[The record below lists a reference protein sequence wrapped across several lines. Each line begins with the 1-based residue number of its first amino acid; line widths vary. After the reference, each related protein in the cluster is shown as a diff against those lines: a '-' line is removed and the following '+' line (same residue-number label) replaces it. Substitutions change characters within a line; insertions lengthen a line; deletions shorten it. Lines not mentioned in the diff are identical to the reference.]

1 VYVGTKDALVD
12 DTVLVEVEDVE
23 MEDSEEV
30 IG

>member
-12 DTVLVEVEDVE
+12 DAVLVEVEDVE